1 MGVTKDFTQSAY
13 NDIQAYIGGTE
24 QWDDIR
30 SIYGAV
36 SYSGIYDYDYD
47 ACLDQYMRDY
57 AEENEKVEKS
67 LKLLFDDVNGVDDSY
82 ASLFKDEQMD
92 MDGFNTAITQLSG
105 ILNKNS
111 AENIYTMDVGTF
123 RDKLESVKVSIQSK
137 LIEYY
142 ANTYYTENQD
152 GTITFKW
159 DNINY
164 AMRKESDKISNE
176 ELVALVMLFPNL
188 YSSDEEQNM
197 ENIENMIRAGY
208 GTVDNSEW
216 DKDCKF
222 NDPEIMDMQW
232 SITYHSVGVTD
243 TFKTVVKLYNEAVDE
258 IDYLDI
264 LKISEN
270 DFDAYLK
277 YQNQFSM
284 ASLFETIVTN
294 YSTNILIMM
303 LTG

>member
-1 MGVTKDFTQSAY
+1 MGVTKNFTQSAY

-137 LIEYY
+137 LI
-142 ANTYYTENQD
+142 
-152 GTITFKW
+152 
-159 DNINY
+159 
-164 AMRKESDKISNE
+164 
-176 ELVALVMLFPNL
+176 
-188 YSSDEEQNM
+188 
-197 ENIENMIRAGY
+197 
-208 GTVDNSEW
+208 
-216 DKDCKF
+216 
-222 NDPEIMDMQW
+222 
-232 SITYHSVGVTD
+232 
-243 TFKTVVKLYNEAVDE
+243 
-258 IDYLDI
+258 
-264 LKISEN
+264 
-270 DFDAYLK
+270 
-277 YQNQFSM
+277 
-284 ASLFETIVTN
+284 
-294 YSTNILIMM
+294 
-303 LTG
+303 

>member
-1 MGVTKDFTQSAY
+1 MGVTKNFTQSAY

-111 AENIYTMDVGTF
+111 AENI
-123 RDKLESVKVSIQSK
+123 
-137 LIEYY
+137 
-142 ANTYYTENQD
+142 
-152 GTITFKW
+152 
-159 DNINY
+159 
-164 AMRKESDKISNE
+164 
-176 ELVALVMLFPNL
+176 
-188 YSSDEEQNM
+188 
-197 ENIENMIRAGY
+197 
-208 GTVDNSEW
+208 
-216 DKDCKF
+216 
-222 NDPEIMDMQW
+222 
-232 SITYHSVGVTD
+232 
-243 TFKTVVKLYNEAVDE
+243 
-258 IDYLDI
+258 
-264 LKISEN
+264 
-270 DFDAYLK
+270 
-277 YQNQFSM
+277 
-284 ASLFETIVTN
+284 
-294 YSTNILIMM
+294 
-303 LTG
+303 